1 MKKTYL
7 YLTLLIV
14 VLFTACTDDIGLN
27 VAPPQSNPQETAQTV
42 DGFKFALGNVVKAP
56 IVLTKAELAE
66 SKLFETILTTATPQ
80 LAEGAV
86 VKFLLEASDT
96 KDFIKVVE
104 LPSVSGNNTAS
115 VSAVDLNEA
124 VKSLYGKAPNPRE
137 LYLRALYFIVDG
149 TGSVMMPTPV
159 VLGPI
164 TVTPVAPIIETEYYI
179 IGSLNGWNI
188 SDLSNYKFNH
198 SGGDVYVNSIFTIL
212 VNLTEDATY
221 WKVVPKSSKEAAS
234 WDGVLGNA
242 AMDGNTAL
250 TGELLIGGGAMK
262 IEQPGW
268 AKITLD
274 MMEGTYSVELIGVMN
289 LKLYV
294 PGSHQGWSPGSA
306 PIVYNRNF
314 DMKYEGYVNFSAN
327 DLFKFTS
334 DPDWDHTNYGD
345 GGNGTLSTTGDNLT
359 VAEAGYYKLNVD
371 LSGSPF
377 TYTKVKTDWGLI
389 GDATVGGWDNST
401 PMTYNPDTKVWTVT
415 TTLTAGKA
423 FKFRANN
430 GWDINLGGNQ
440 SNLSYGGD
448 NIQVA
453 TDGTYLVTL
462 DLSNPEAYKCSVV
475 KQ

>member
-179 IGSLNGWNI
+179 IGSLNG
-188 SDLSNYKFNH
+188 H
-198 SGGDVYVNSIFTIL
+198 AVHH
-212 VNLTEDATY
+212 
-221 WKVVPKSSKEAAS
+221 
-234 WDGVLGNA
+234 
-242 AMDGNTAL
+242 
-250 TGELLIGGGAMK
+250 GGA
-262 IEQPGW
+262 
-268 AKITLD
+268 
-274 MMEGTYSVELIGVMN
+274 VERLP
-289 LKLYV
+289 L
-294 PGSHQGWSPGSA
+294 
-306 PIVYNRNF
+306 R
-314 DMKYEGYVNFSAN
+314 
-327 DLFKFTS
+327 
-334 DPDWDHTNYGD
+334 
-345 GGNGTLSTTGDNLT
+345 
-359 VAEAGYYKLNVD
+359 
-371 LSGSPF
+371 
-377 TYTKVKTDWGLI
+377 
-389 GDATVGGWDNST
+389 
-401 PMTYNPDTKVWTVT
+401 
-415 TTLTAGKA
+415 
-423 FKFRANN
+423 
-430 GWDINLGGNQ
+430 
-440 SNLSYGGD
+440 
-448 NIQVA
+448 QVA
-453 TDGTYLVTL
+453 WRHGRRDGSSHGPDNHASGRQPAPGLRGV
-462 DLSNPEAYKCSVV
+462 
-475 KQ
+475 